1 MRASLAAASAPRAPP
16 CAMDPTADARAV
28 GTRHSHLNVVVLG
41 RAHVSHPHLLS
52 SLIKTSTCPKLSRPC
67 PPPKKCLF
75 AVELH
80 FSTSHWGPYVSLF
93 YVITLPSRLRLV
105 CTGSRLPGLTRQGG
119 KHTLQRPK
127 TRTSS
132 LRLSPLIFLS
142 LNFLCPAP
150 PLFVC
155 MHFGFL
161 CVCISAL

>member
-52 SLIKTSTCPKLSRPC
+52 SLIKTSTCPKLSRA
-67 PPPKKCLF
+67 PPQKNACLPSNFIF
-75 AVELH
+75 ARPIGDRMFLC
-80 FSTSHWGPYVSLF
+80 F
-93 YVITLPSRLRLV
+93 VITLPSRLRLV